1 METRTRGAR
10 LTADER
16 RSEIVAAAMAEFAVG
31 GLAGT
36 STEAIARR
44 AGVSQPYLFQLFGT
58 KKDLFIASVRACFG
72 RTRMRFEEAAREPE
86 AAGLDPELK
95 LQHMGHAYMLMLLAD
110 RSVLQLQLHAY
121 AACHDPEVRAAVR
134 QELDRLWSAVS
145 AASGASP
152 LEVHLW
158 FAEGMLI
165 NVVASIDDAR
175 TPEELACSILGGGA
189 WE

>member
-1 METRTRGAR
+1 MNTR

-16 RSEIVAAAMAEFAVG
+16 RTAVIDAATAEFALG

-58 KKDLFIASVRACFG
+58 KKGLFLAASRACFA
-72 RTRMRFEEAAREPE
+72 RTTDRFVESAREP
-86 AAGLDPELK
+86 AARGLDPEHK
-95 LQHMGHAYMLMLLAD
+95 LMHMGHAYMAMLLAD
-110 RSVLQLQLHAY
+110 RSMLQLQLHSY
-121 AACHDPEVRAAVR
+121 AACHDPDVRAAVR
-134 QELDRLWSAVS
+134 EELQRLWDAVA

-152 LEVHLW
+152 LQVHLW

-165 NVVASIDDAR
+165 NVIASIDDAR
-175 TPEELACSILGGGA
+175 TPEEFACSILGGGA
-189 WE
+189 WA